1 MKRFAF
7 TGKGL
12 IAVWVVAAGI
22 LAIAARPAFAQW
34 NQFQASQAL
43 YPYLYNLPPQTG
55 GFACL
60 TQPLSEATE
69 REVVTKAAARLE
81 RSLQILPNQAYT
93 YYLLGRAY
101 CRLGDYAAA
110 ARVLPR
116 FSELRPKNPQ
126 ADLELGF
133 ALEKLCP
140 PTGECEDLTT
150 AQVWQRA
157 GVLPEHLIANGEAAR
172 KQEDFEQA
180 LIWYRRA
187 EQMGADLR
195 STLAFVEYQRAL
207 KEDKQEEAY
216 AALQKAVELDAGWA
230 DAEMRFLG
238 WYRYGQWIYEKI
250 SDYSFAEEIMQKA
263 IMWYANNTSLRH
275 VLSEAYR
282 YIGFSRFYRGLL
294 EQSVEPFRVA
304 TEIFPDNAWAWV
316 GLGKALFLMDD
327 SNLEEAQKHFMTA
340 LKSRP
345 DNISLW
351 NDVINFWLQTNNNH
365 YLETIC
371 LQAKKSGF
379 DFKSCNNFEQNN

>member
-1 MKRFAF
+1 MNRFALK
-7 TGKGL
+7 GKGL
-12 IAVWVVAAGI
+12 VVVWVVAAGI

-34 NQFQASQAL
+34 NQFQASQVL

-81 RSLQILPNQAYT
+81 QSLRILPNQAYT

-110 ARVLPR
+110 ALVLPR

-140 PTGECEDLTT
+140 PAGECEDLTT

-187 EQMGADLR
+187 EQIGADLR

-238 WYRYGQWIYEKI
+238 WYRYGQWLY
-250 SDYSFAEEIMQKA
+250 QKKEYQSTERILSQA
-263 IMWYANNTSLRH
+263 IKYFSGNLSSL
-275 VLSEAYR
+275 LSEAYR
-282 YIGFSRFYRGLL
+282 MIGVSQYILKNY
-294 EQSVEPFRVA
+294 E
-304 TEIFPDNAWAWV
+304 D
-316 GLGKALFLMDD
+316 
-327 SNLEEAQKHFMTA
+327 A
-340 LKSRP
+340 LKSFEVAIRINP
-345 DNISLW
+345 KNKWAHVSLGRA
-351 NDVINFWLQTNNNH
+351 I
-365 YLETIC
+365 Y
-371 LQAKKSGF
+371 
-379 DFKSCNNFEQNN
+379 EQNNRDVKQADYYLKLAVEIDPKDEQIFRNIIGFWWDKTELEKYEEYCDVAEANKIEIEGCKITK